1 MNTHTTN
8 VMSKNKTEI
17 CSFLLLTIDGL
28 NKITEILQAQ
38 INR

>member
-1 MNTHTTN
+1 MNTHTTD
-8 VMSKNKTEI
+8 VMSKRKIEI
-17 CSFLLLTIDGL
+17 RSFLLLTIDSL

>member
-8 VMSKNKTEI
+8 VMNKKKIEI